1 MLLVTVPAV
10 NWSTFCWLERN
21 FSLLTTVRTDDFVHC
36 SETTIRPT
44 THRPSTPP
52 IIRDTLPVPLLGYR
66 PSESEQRAEIV
77 LLISARQTS
86 SRGRHAFSVP
96 PQPWHDSSLWQDQAG
111 SFHPWSSQW
120 GQLRSQGGSLQVRR
134 FKDIELGFLGGYCL
148 RDIPLSVVEREE
160 YD

>member
-36 SETTIRPT
+36 SGTTVRPT

-66 PSESEQRAEIV
+66 PSESLQRTRIA
-77 LLISARQTS
+77 LLIGAQRKS

-96 PQPWHDSSLWQDQAG
+96 PRPRHDSSLWQTTYGTFLPRSLNWD
-111 SFHPWSSQW
+111 
-120 GQLRSQGGSLQVRR
+120 QLRLQ
-134 FKDIELGFLGGYCL
+134 
-148 RDIPLSVVEREE
+148 
-160 YD
+160 